1 MGGDWGSEVPF
12 PIPDSTALATLLPAA
27 CRDKEGRPFTV
38 RVFLQDD
45 CPALEAFYDAFEP
58 KRGAQG
64 LPPVGADR
72 VARWL
77 NSVLPEGMH
86 LIAETEGVLVG
97 HGLLMPTRQDEVGEW
112 AIFLA
117 REHRGHGIGTGMN
130 RIAVDVSR
138 ALGLRKLW
146 LSVEPH
152 NRAAVRSYEKVG
164 FRFLPSAIFSLEAEM
179 ELEL

>member
-1 MGGDWGSEVPF
+1 MPF
-12 PIPDSTALATLLPAA
+12 PVPDSAALATLLPAA
-27 CRDKEGRPFTV
+27 CRDKQGRPFTV
-38 RVFLQDD
+38 RILLQDD
-45 CPALEAFYDAFEP
+45 RAALEGFYDAFEP

-64 LPPVGADR
+64 LPPIGADR

-77 NSVLPEGMH
+77 DSVLPDGVH
-86 LIAETEGVLVG
+86 LIAEAEAAMVG
-97 HGLLMPTRQDEVGEW
+97 HGLLMPTRQDGVGEW

-117 REHRGHGIGTGMN
+117 REDRGHGIGTGMN
-130 RIAVDVSR
+130 RIAVEVSR

-152 NRAAVRSYEKVG
+152 NRAAVRSYEQVG

-179 ELEL
+179 ELELEL